1 MKKLLVAIL
10 FLFRCFASQDKNT
23 ENILFI
29 GNRFTFYWNLPLV
42 VESMTNEREYN
53 FNITQSTASGSSL
66 KDHWFQNYKLKS
78 KMLIGSGKYD
88 RVVIQDHSL
97 NPLINPVE
105 SKIYVTKFI
114 EWVKAN
120 NGIPYIYATWIYD
133 GISSNNYDV
142 LDPVQSAL
150 KSVIDGT
157 GAIMVPVDQAFRIFQ
172 NRYPNIPIFMSDNK
186 HPSPI
191 GTYLAACVYFR
202 IFTGESPL
210 GLSRR
215 YERKDKNGKKI
226 FLGMIEKFSA
236 KICQEIVDEL
246 LPK

>member
-1 MKKLLVAIL
+1 
-10 FLFRCFASQDKNT
+10 
-23 ENILFI
+23 
-29 GNRFTFYWNLPLV
+29 
-42 VESMTNEREYN
+42 
-53 FNITQSTASGSSL
+53 
-66 KDHWFQNYKLKS
+66 
-78 KMLIGSGKYD
+78 MLIGSGKYD

-157 GAIMVPVDQAFRIFQ
+157 GAVMVPVDQAFRIFQ

-191 GTYLAACVYFR
+191 GIYLAACVYFR

-215 YERKDKNGKKI
+215 YERKDENGKKV
-226 FLGMIEKFSA
+226 FLGMIEKPSA

-246 LPK
+246 LPD